1 MSQIHLEHAHMRMP
15 SGFDHM
21 EASRVSMHASRC
33 VPVTRMG
40 AHDACATVNFPLAT
54 PLRTRGA
61 PLRARC

>member
-1 MSQIHLEHAHMRMP
+1 MSQIHLEHAHMRIP

-40 AHDACATVNFPLAT
+40 AHDACAWLIS
-54 PLRTRGA
+54 RWQR
-61 PLRARC
+61 RCALEALL